1 MDHND
6 LEFEKEYW
14 GNCCNTFDEEQK
26 HYVYARL
33 MGIDIEGY
41 GFNVHGKTILDIG
54 GGPVSMLLKA
64 KNLKLGKV
72 VDPLVYPNW
81 TISRYASN
89 GIQVD
94 VKRGE
99 DTKEKGWD
107 EAWIYN
113 CLQHTDDPGLIIKN
127 ALKAAKVVRLFEWID
142 IPAHEGHPHELTKAT
157 LDEWLDT
164 KGNQIKLAQS
174 GCYGTGYYVVRT
186 SPYAIKR

>member
-1 MDHND
+1 MQDHF
-6 LEFEKEYW
+6 EFEKAYW
-14 GNCCNTFDEEQK
+14 NNCCNTFDEEQK

-33 MGIDIEGY
+33 MGIEINGY
-41 GFNVHGKTILDIG
+41 SFNANNKTILDIG
-54 GGPVSMLLKA
+54 GGPVSMLLKTTH
-64 KNLKLGKV
+64 LKRGKV
-72 VDPLVYPNW
+72 VDPIDYPKW
-81 TISRYASN
+81 TIERYASH
-89 GIQVD
+89 GIEVS

-99 DTKEKGWD
+99 DVKEIGWD

-157 LDEWLDT
+157 LDAWLST
-164 KGNQIKLAQS
+164 NGNQIKLSQS

-186 SPYAIKR
+186 SPYAKDR